1 MQLSAAFFLPQ
12 QKSFTFR
19 DRLSSWCTAV
29 WLRIWYD
36 FDELKMVFI
45 IFWDWSKMFGS
56 VKSLWEYILFPF
68 QEIHSHLLLFILIIS
83 IIKTDSQQKLLVLRT
98 QYSLSFYPNSPGIVA
113 LIKWSISVNYFLMEN
128 SRLLHFTVGYNF
140 RNLTRP
146 VNNKLKSIRNCE
158 YNKPPPVFTR
168 RLFAHQWCI

>member
-1 MQLSAAFFLPQ
+1 MINSLPDLASGCEVTLPPNGGGVLIKIRFFTKHPNTLLKRKWPASMQLSAAFFFPQ

-56 VKSLWEYILFPF
+56 VKSLWEYILFTF
-68 QEIHSHLLLFILIIS
+68 QEIHSHLLISLAVHPDYFYNQDWLTAKVACVKDTVQLVIL
-83 IIKTDSQQKLLVLRT
+83 SQ
-98 QYSLSFYPNSPGIVA
+98 
-113 LIKWSISVNYFLMEN
+113 
-128 SRLLHFTVGYNF
+128 
-140 RNLTRP
+140 
-146 VNNKLKSIRNCE
+146 
-158 YNKPPPVFTR
+158 
-168 RLFAHQWCI
+168 